1 MTIKVTGDN
10 LDTAVAISKDAGII
24 PNNYVYNPD
33 SLAVLEG
40 KTFRQL
46 VEGLK
51 SHTNEKGKTVMEV
64 GNLTNFRDIARE
76 LRVLARSSPEDKF
89 ILVTGL
95 KQLGNVVAVTGDGTN
110 GTVTTSKS

>member
-1 MTIKVTGDN
+1 
-10 LDTAVAISKDAGII
+10 VAISKDAGIL
-24 PNNYVYNPD
+24 PPDYVYNPD

-46 VEGLK
+46 VEGYTMTK
-51 SHTNEKGKTVMEV
+51 DEKGEDIVRV
-64 GNLTNFRDIARE
+64 GNENHFRDIARE

-95 KQLGNVVAVTGDGTN
+95 KQIGNVVAVTGDGTN
-110 GTVTTSKS
+110 GTFS